1 MLKNRLIWFIATYFF
16 LVKETFG
23 EVSEVNSFE
32 YIDSF
37 PKIILDTFY
46 LKSNLKYDVYLAPL
60 SEIPLFNPI
69 DGFLIQTNIG
79 ARINLNNPVSLSFR
93 PRYAFHRKCFY
104 GDLDFLIFLH
114 KRKNSSTLLKMSG
127 GNFLNQVNEPFRK
140 NEQIISI
147 LNVLE
152 GFNPLLFMERK
163 YLKFQIKQSFFDYF
177 SLLATLEFAD
187 RTYLNSY
194 QFKNFRFSPNIPLE
208 GYNLNDKAFIQT
220 FEFSYTPLFT
230 IAYKKGVKGFMGSES
245 DFDFIQLELSHAIK
259 FNKKGRLDLSFI
271 SGRFLSQKF
280 IHFNDYYHFPTGRTL
295 KSSNPLSS
303 SFRLLAYYSFSTKNY
318 FHRFH
323 FQIQSS
329 DFLLSRFPLLK
340 RGKILENLFVNVAIT
355 DQLNPFIEVG
365 YSLDHILKIC
375 RLEIVAGR
383 FDGKWLGPRIILGTF
398 GL

>member
-1 MLKNRLIWFIATYFF
+1 MHKYWLLCLITTFSFNVNFLFAEVTKFGFF
-16 LVKETFG
+16 
-23 EVSEVNSFE
+23 NQ
-32 YIDSF
+32 IDSF
-37 PKIILDTFY
+37 PEIFLDSIYF
-46 LKSNLKYDVYLAPL
+46 KSNSRFNLYINPL
-60 SEIPLFNPI
+60 SDIPLFNPI
-69 DGFLIQTNIG
+69 DGYLVQTKIG
-79 ARINLNNPVSLSFR
+79 ARLNIRKPISFSFT
-93 PRYAFHRKCFY
+93 PRYSFQRKLFY
-104 GDLDFLIFLH
+104 AEAEISGYLH
-114 KRKNSSTLLKMSG
+114 KSDKNSTFLKLSG
-127 GNFLNQVNEPFRK
+127 GNFLNQVNEHYKK

-152 GFNPLLFMERK
+152 GINPLLFIEK
-163 YLKFQIKQSFFDYF
+163 KFWKLQIKQTFFTHF
-177 SLLATLEFAD
+177 SLLATTEFAD

-194 QFKNFRFSPNIPLE
+194 EFKDFRFTPNIPLG
-208 GYNLNDKAFIQT
+208 GYNLNDKSFIQT
-220 FEFSYTPLFT
+220 FEFSYIPFFT
-230 IAYKKGVKGFMGSES
+230 VAYKKGIKGFLGSES
-245 DFDFIQLELSHAIK
+245 DFDFIQLELSHALK
-259 FNKKGRLDLSFI
+259 FNKKGRLDLTFI

-323 FQIQSS
+323 FQIQKG

-340 RGKILENLFVNVAIT
+340 RGKILENLFVNMAVT
-355 DQLNPFIEVG
+355 DQLNSFIEVG
-365 YSLDHILKIC
+365 YALDHILKIC